1 MRDGEDIGGLSAE
14 FQALQGLEAVRDRL
28 YELREELEGH
38 VRQVGRKD
46 ATIGRLRAEVRLLE
60 GHLVDAQRRLV
71 VLSQR
76 ELMVLSLIDGVDSGG
91 RVMTV
96 SELSKHIRTLLTVED
111 D

>member
-1 MRDGEDIGGLSAE
+1 MRDGENIGALTAE
-14 FQALQGLEAVRDRL
+14 SQALQALEALRDRL

-38 VRQVGRKD
+38 VRQMGRKD
-46 ATIGRLRAEVRLLE
+46 ATIGRLRAEVRALE
-60 GHLVDAQRRLV
+60 SALVQAQRRLV

-76 ELMVLSLIDGVDSGG
+76 ELLVLSLIDGVDSGS

-96 SELSKHIRTLLTVED
+96 SELSRHIRTLLTVED

>member
-1 MRDGEDIGGLSAE
+1 MRDGCDEDDLLNCDDAADSGFDEMQQLRDELAAAE
-14 FQALQGLEAVRDRL
+14 RNIDRKNEIIFRL
-28 YELREELEGH
+28 DDEIDVLRTNVL
-38 VRQVGRKD
+38 
-46 ATIGRLRAEVRLLE
+46 AAN
-60 GHLVDAQRRLV
+60 RRLV
-71 VLSQR
+71 VFSQR